1 MMHDG
6 AVLVMSKY
14 LFLALVQTVIYGQD
28 VSNWTGRCL
37 IQVLGMLK
45 RNRLLGYSELI
56 CIKGENGL
64 CLLLTQGINV
74 TDECSERGYQ
84 IAK

>member
-1 MMHDG
+1 
-6 AVLVMSKY
+6 
-14 LFLALVQTVIYGQD
+14 
-28 VSNWTGRCL
+28 
-37 IQVLGMLK
+37 MLK
-45 RNRLLGYSELI
+45 RNRLLVYSELI

-84 IAK
+84 IAKVIRPITGLKVHAKSMQRGFHIGWMNRRYVCL

>member
-1 MMHDG
+1 
-6 AVLVMSKY
+6 MSHP
-14 LFLALVQTVIYGQD
+14 
-28 VSNWTGRCL
+28 
-37 IQVLGMLK
+37 LGMLK
-45 RNRLLGYSELI
+45 RNRLLVYSELI

-84 IAK
+84 IAKVIRPITGLKVHAKSMQRGFHIGWMNRRYVCL